1 MAFAPPSWRAEAVL
15 PASVRAWTEEEPVV
29 VVVVGMMIKKSRRE
43 TGAVVQRRTTFRAKC
58 TSKNVVFL
66 CVGKIYLEI
75 RAHDVAERLMLLL
88 YDSYSK
94 EPLLRRKKLYS
105 QRGEK

>member
-1 MAFAPPSWRAEAVL
+1 MVFAPPSWRAEAVL
-15 PASVRAWTEEEPVV
+15 PASVRAWTEEEGPVV
-29 VVVVGMMIKKSRRE
+29 VVVVGMMSKKSGRK

-58 TSKNVVFL
+58 TEKNVVYL
-66 CVGKIYLEI
+66 GENNLEI
-75 RAHDVAERLMLLL
+75 RAHNVAERLMLLL